1 MDGVN
6 VKNVLGIAYYAAHI
20 AAGTLRLIFEMGT
33 YSLLE
38 AGSKAWTI
46 PAGCLVLL
54 ALDLSGRISLRGSV
68 QKKIAAWV
76 FPALCGWMEVLIWE
90 KEKPF
95 RAVPAICAGAASLLL
110 LAGYVLLRTE
120 NGEASLTQAAAML
133 AQGNSLAAAG
143 VGWLLLMADAVLFI
157 ATFGLVVSLIIGGL
171 IASRN
176 SLLDYGGLRGILL
189 GLLLLYGFRVLWYI
203 RGFSLAEQVEPELDT
218 GSLRVALFFPIWGGW
233 EARKL
238 IRRIQMLGVKSYD

>member
-6 VKNVLGIAYYAAHI
+6 VKNVLGIVYCAAHI
-20 AAGTLRLIFEMGT
+20 AAGILRLIFEMGT
-33 YSLLE
+33 KSFLE
-38 AGSKAWTI
+38 AGSKVWAI

-54 ALDLSGRISLRGSV
+54 ALDLSGRVSLRGNV
-68 QKKIAAWV
+68 QKKVAAWA

-90 KEKPF
+90 EKEPF
-95 RAVPAICAGAASLLL
+95 RAAPAICAGAVSLLL
-110 LAGYVLLRTE
+110 LVGYALLRTE

-133 AQGNSLAAAG
+133 AQGNSLAAVG
-143 VGWLLLMADAVLFI
+143 VNWLLLMAGAVFLM
-157 ATFGLVVSLIIGGL
+157 ATFGLVFSLIIGGL

-176 SLLDYGGLRGILL
+176 SLLDYGGLKGVLL

-203 RGFSLAEQVEPELDT
+203 RGFCLAEHVEPELDT
-218 GSLRVALFFPIWGGW
+218 GSLRVALFFPIWGGR

-238 IRRIQMLGVKSYD
+238 IRQIQLTKGGAV

>member
-1 MDGVN
+1 MN
-6 VKNVLGIAYYAAHI
+6 VGNVLGITYYAAHI

-33 YSLLE
+33 ASLLK

-54 ALDLSGRISLRGSV
+54 ALDLSGRISLRGSG
-68 QKKIAAWV
+68 QKMIAAWTL
-76 FPALCGWMEVLIWE
+76 PALCGWMEVLIWE
-90 KEKPF
+90 EKEPF
-95 RAVPAICAGAASLLL
+95 RAAPAICAGAVSLLL
-110 LAGYVLLRTE
+110 LAGYALLRTE
-120 NGEASLTQAAAML
+120 SGEASLTQAAAML

-143 VGWLLLMADAVLFI
+143 VTWLLLMAGAVCFM
-157 ATFGLVVSLIIGGL
+157 ATFGLLFSLIIGGL

-176 SLLDYGGLRGILL
+176 SLLDYGGLKGILL

-203 RGFSLAEQVEPELDT
+203 RGLRLAKQMEPELDT
-218 GSLRVALFFPIWGGW
+218 GNLRAALFFPIWGGR

-238 IRRIQMLGVKSYD
+238 IRRIQLLGVKHYD